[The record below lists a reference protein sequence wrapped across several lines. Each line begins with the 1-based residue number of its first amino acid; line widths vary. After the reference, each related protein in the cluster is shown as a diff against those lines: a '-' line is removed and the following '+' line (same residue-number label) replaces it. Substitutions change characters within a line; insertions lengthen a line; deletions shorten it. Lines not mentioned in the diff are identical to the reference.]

1 LKPGRELPLH
11 LLFSNTSVR
20 HREYFTPAAQMRYPA
35 ERLDAF
41 ACSHSQKGVIMIGTA
56 KATVFIDNEKVIVT
70 EYRFAPGQNTGWHRH
85 GHDYVVVPLMDGKV
99 KLETADGTSFAEMK
113 KGVPYFRN
121 EGVEHDVINAN
132 DGEYAFIEIELK

>member
-1 LKPGRELPLH
+1 MTGSAKSIIHVE
-11 LLFSNTSVR
+11 N
-20 HREYFTPAAQMRYPA
+20 
-35 ERLDAF
+35 ER
-41 ACSHSQKGVIMIGTA
+41 
-56 KATVFIDNEKVIVT
+56 VIVT
-70 EYRFAPGQNTGWHRH
+70 EYRFGPGDNTGWHRH

-113 KGVPYFRN
+113 KGAPYFRK